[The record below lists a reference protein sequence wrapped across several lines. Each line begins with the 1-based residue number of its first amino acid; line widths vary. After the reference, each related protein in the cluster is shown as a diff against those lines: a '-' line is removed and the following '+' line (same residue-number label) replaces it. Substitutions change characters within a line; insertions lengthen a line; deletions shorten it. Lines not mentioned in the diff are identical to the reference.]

1 MRAHSITVLH
11 AVPLLCT
18 VDYVKSENTSNRELE
33 RGFGQESSNTSAPQS
48 LSGGLLFK
56 AAIST
61 GPSRMQNTTRSAVLH
76 CFWSRV
82 GFSGEAV
89 KDTPVK

>member
-1 MRAHSITVLH
+1 MRAHSITVLR
-11 AVPLLCT
+11 AVPLLST

-33 RGFGQESSNTSAPQS
+33 RGFGQESLNASAPRS
-48 LSGGLLFK
+48 LSGGVLFE

-61 GPSRMQNTTRSAVLH
+61 GPSRMQNTARSAALH
-76 CFWSRV
+76 CFSSRV
-82 GFSGEAV
+82 GFCREAV